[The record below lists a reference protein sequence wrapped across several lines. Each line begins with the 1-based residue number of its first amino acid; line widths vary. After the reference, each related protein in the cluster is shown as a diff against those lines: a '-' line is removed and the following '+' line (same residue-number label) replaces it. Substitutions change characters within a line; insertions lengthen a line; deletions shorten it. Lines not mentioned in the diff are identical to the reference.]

1 MNPTTIL
8 YISQG
13 IHGLAYGML
22 LFLLASGLT
31 MIFGMMGRLGDQFRD
46 GGCSDIPGNVTCE
59 FLRGHA
65 EIGEFGRNMIARVV
79 A

>member
-1 MNPTTIL
+1 MSPTTIL

-31 MIFGMMGRLGDQFRD
+31 MIFGMMGILNIAH
-46 GGCSDIPGNVTCE
+46 IPGIHTV
-59 FLRGHA
+59 LDSGL
-65 EIGEFGRNMIARVV
+65 GEPFSHFGFDKLFELLP
-79 A
+79 